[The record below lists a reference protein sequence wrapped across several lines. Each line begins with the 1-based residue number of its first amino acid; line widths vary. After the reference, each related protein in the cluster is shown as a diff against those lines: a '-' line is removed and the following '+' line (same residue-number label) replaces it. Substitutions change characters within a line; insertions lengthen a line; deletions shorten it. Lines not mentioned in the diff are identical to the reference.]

1 MSRRLRI
8 LATIILLMFAV
19 IVAQSANIQF
29 FRAPALIASPSNPRN
44 TNPSAQFP
52 RGEILAANG
61 AVLAYSAKQTAS
73 SNPNI
78 PYFPYRRVY
87 PFGSLMSGVVGYSS
101 PYYGVYGIE
110 EEYNGLLAAH
120 QQPPQSFEQLLAP
133 TSAADTVTLTIEPA
147 LQQVARSA
155 LKGIDGAAVALDP
168 KTGAVLAMY
177 SNPNYNPVPLTS
189 PIEAVDTAAR
199 IRYIKPDAN
208 GFPPLGLV
216 ATQQTFPPGST
227 FKVITTAA
235 AVVSKPADLL
245 KDFNSNRDGGACTT
259 LPDTTSVL
267 CNSGGKPCGGDIA
280 EMLPPSCDPGFAL
293 LGIDLGADYMFKAA
307 TSFGYDSIPPLDLP
321 NPLVSSSYF
330 PTAASFANDIPG
342 LAKSAIGQQNVRAS
356 ALQDALVA
364 AAVGNGGVEMT
375 PHLLNF
381 VTGPNGNVIER
392 YKDSVWKTPLTA
404 TQAGFIVP
412 LMEKVVTEGTASGVG
427 FPAQYDVAAK
437 TGTAQTGNV
446 KKETDD
452 WLIAFA
458 PATNPTIAVA
468 VVLPFQPTANFGA
481 TVAGPVVKA
490 LIDAFFE
497 MQAGTYPTATTTT
510 TVHK

>member
-1 MSRRLRI
+1 VSRRLRI
-8 LATIILLMFAV
+8 LATILLLLFAV

-29 FRAPALIASPSNPRN
+29 FRGPSLNASANNPRN
-44 TNPSAQFP
+44 TNPSGNFP

-61 AVLAYSAKQTAS
+61 TVLAYSVKQ
-73 SNPNI
+73 NN

-87 PFGSLMSGVVGYSS
+87 PEGSLTSGVVGVSS
-101 PYYGVYGIE
+101 PYYGVSGIE

-120 QQPPQSFEQLLAP
+120 PQPPQSFEQLLAP
-133 TSAADTVTLTIEPA
+133 TSAADSVTLTLVPA

-168 KTGAVLAMY
+168 KTGNVLVMY

-189 PIEAVDTAAR
+189 PIYDVDTAAR
-199 IRYIKPDAN
+199 HLYNKPDSN

-235 AVVSKPADLL
+235 AVVSKPADLT
-245 KDFNSNRDGGACTT
+245 KSFNSNRNGGACTT
-259 LPDTTSVL
+259 LPNSNLLL
-267 CNSGGKPCGGDIA
+267 CNSGGYPCGGDIA
-280 EMLPPSCDPGFAL
+280 EMLPPSCDPGYAL

-307 TSFGYDSIPPLDLP
+307 TSFGYNSTPPLDLP
-321 NPLVSSSYF
+321 GTLPSYF
-330 PTAASFANDIPG
+330 PTAASFSNNIPG
-342 LAKSAIGQQNVRAS
+342 LAYSSIGQENVRSS

-364 AAVGNGGVEMT
+364 AAVGNGGVMMT
-375 PHLLNF
+375 PHLMSFITAPDGKILK
-381 VTGPNGNVIER
+381 R

-404 TQAGFIVP
+404 AQAAFIVP
-412 LMEKVVTEGTASGVG
+412 LMEKVVTGGTASGVG

-446 KKETDD
+446 KKNTDD

-458 PATNPTIAVA
+458 PATDPTIAIA
-468 VVLPFQPTANFGA
+468 VVVPYQPTQDFGA

-490 LIDAFFE
+490 LVDAFFE
-497 MQAGTYPTATTTT
+497 MQAGTLPSGTTTT

>member
-8 LATIILLMFAV
+8 LATIILLLFAV

-29 FRAPALIASPSNPRN
+29 FRAHALTTSANNPSNL
-44 TNPSAQFP
+44 NPSGQYP

-61 AVLAYSAKQTAS
+61 AVLAFSAKQNS
-73 SNPNI
+73 

-101 PYYGVYGIE
+101 PYYGVDGIE
-110 EEYNGLLAAH
+110 EEYNGLLEAH
-120 QQPPQSFEQLLAP
+120 SQPPQSFEQLLAP
-133 TSAADTVTLTIEPA
+133 TSAADSVTLTIEPA
-147 LQQVARSA
+147 LQQVARTA

-189 PIEAVDTAAR
+189 PNLAIETAAR
-199 IRYIKPDAN
+199 HLYLKPDGN
-208 GFPPLGLV
+208 GFEPLGSV

-235 AVVSKPADLL
+235 AVVSKPADLT
-245 KDFNSNRDGGACTT
+245 KSFNSDRGACTT
-259 LPDTTSVL
+259 LPDSNKLL
-267 CNSGGKPCGGDIA
+267 CNSGGLACGGDVA
-280 EMLPPSCDPGFAL
+280 EMLPPSCDPGYAL

-321 NPLVSSSYF
+321 NTAASYF
-330 PTAASFANDIPG
+330 PTAASFANNIPG
-342 LAKSAIGQQNVRAS
+342 LAYSAIGQENVRAS

-375 PHLLNF
+375 PHLMSF
-381 VTGPNGNVIER
+381 VTGPDGKIIER
-392 YKDSVWKTPLTA
+392 YKDSVWKTPLTP
-404 TQAGFIVP
+404 TQAQVIVP
-412 LMEKVVTEGTASGVG
+412 LMEKVVTVGTASGVG
-427 FPAQYDVAAK
+427 FPAQFDVAAK
-437 TGTAQTGNV
+437 TGTAQTGNA
-446 KKETDD
+446 KKNTDD

-458 PATNPTIAVA
+458 PATDPTIAIA
-468 VVLPFQPTANFGA
+468 VVVPFQPTPDFGA
-481 TVAGPVVKA
+481 TVAGPIVKC
-490 LIDAFFE
+490 LVEGFFA
-497 MQAGTYPTATTTT
+497 MQAGKNPSVAATGC
-510 TVHK
+510 